1 MSKFKLSI
9 ILITFFS
16 LLGLDLS
23 LQAAENENSW
33 GSLKYNKTYLRTGPS
48 KDNKVIWV
56 YKRKG
61 LPIKV
66 IRKKDDWYLILL
78 PENQK
83 GWINSSQ
90 FSKKK
95 MALIRD
101 TISETEKII
110 KNKKPLD
117 VRDIDNNPVAYVH
130 NGVIVKL
137 LGCINSICE
146 VELNIK
152 KEKYFF
158 KNSYRLN
165 GFIEKDYLWGIN

>member
-1 MSKFKLSI
+1 MFKLNI
-9 ILITFFS
+9 ILIIFFS
-16 LLGLDLS
+16 LLGLNLS
-23 LQAAENENSW
+23 LQAAESKNSW

-56 YKRKG
+56 YKKKG

-66 IRKKDDWYLILL
+66 IRKKDDWFLILL

-83 GWINSSQ
+83 GWISSSQ
-90 FSKKK
+90 FSKKRT
-95 MALIRD
+95 ALIKDR
-101 TISETEKII
+101 ISETEKII

-117 VRDIDNNPVAYVH
+117 IRDIDNNLVAYIH

-137 LGCINSICE
+137 LGCRNSICE

-152 KEKYFF
+152 KEKNFF
-158 KNSYRLN
+158 KN
-165 GFIEKDYLWGIN
+165 

>member
-1 MSKFKLSI
+1 MSKFKLNI

-78 PENQK
+78 PGNQK

-137 LGCINSICE
+137 LGCINNICE

-158 KNSYRLN
+158 KNSYKLN
-165 GFIEKDYLWGIN
+165 GFIEKYYLCGNN

>member
-1 MSKFKLSI
+1 MSKFKLNI

-23 LQAAENENSW
+23 LQAAENENIW

-137 LGCINSICE
+137 VKCASDLCE
-146 VELNIK
+146 VEINIK

-165 GFIEKDYLWGIN
+165 GFIEKDYLWGVN

>member
-1 MSKFKLSI
+1 MFKFKIAL
-9 ILITFFS
+9 LTFF
-16 LLGLDLS
+16 LS
-23 LQAAENENSW
+23 LIFNLPLNAVNREYSW

-90 FSKKK
+90 FSKKR

-158 KNSYRLN
+158 KNSYKLN

>member
-1 MSKFKLSI
+1 MSKFKLNI

-23 LQAAENENSW
+23 LKAAENENIW

-90 FSKKK
+90 FSKKR

-110 KNKKPLD
+110 KNIKPLD
-117 VRDIDNNPVAYVH
+117 VRDIDNNTVAYVH

-137 LGCINSICE
+137 LGCINNICE

-158 KNSYRLN
+158 KNSYKLN

>member
-1 MSKFKLSI
+1 MFKLNI
-9 ILITFFS
+9 ILIIFFS
-16 LLGLDLS
+16 LLGLNLS
-23 LQAAENENSW
+23 LQAAESKNSW

-56 YKRKG
+56 YKKKG

-66 IRKKDDWYLILL
+66 IRKKDDWFLILL

-83 GWINSSQ
+83 GWISSSQ
-90 FSKKK
+90 FSKKRT
-95 MALIRD
+95 ALIKDR
-101 TISETEKII
+101 ISETEKII

-117 VRDIDNNPVAYVH
+117 IRDIDNNLVAYVH

-137 LGCINSICE
+137 LGCKNSICE

-158 KNSYRLN
+158 KNSYKLN

>member
-1 MSKFKLSI
+1 MSKFKLNI

-117 VRDIDNNPVAYVH
+117 VRDIDNLSLIH
-130 NGVIVKL
+130 I
-137 LGCINSICE
+137 
-146 VELNIK
+146 
-152 KEKYFF
+152 
-158 KNSYRLN
+158 
-165 GFIEKDYLWGIN
+165 

>member
-1 MSKFKLSI
+1 MSKFKLNI

-16 LLGLDLS
+16 LLGLNLS
-23 LQAAENENSW
+23 LQAAEIENSW

-137 LGCINSICE
+137 LGCTNNICE

-158 KNSYRLN
+158 KNSYKLN
-165 GFIEKDYLWGIN
+165 GFIEKYYLWGIN

>member
-1 MSKFKLSI
+1 MLKLSI

-23 LQAAENENSW
+23 LQAAESENSW

-56 YKRKG
+56 YKRKS

-83 GWINSSQ
+83 GWISSSQ
-90 FSKKK
+90 FSKKRT
-95 MALIRD
+95 ALIKD
-101 TISETEKII
+101 TINEAEKVI
-110 KNKKPLD
+110 KNKEPLNIK
-117 VRDIDNNPVAYVH
+117 DIDNNPVAYVH

-137 LGCINSICE
+137 LGCKVNICE

-158 KNSYRLN
+158 KNSYKLS

>member
-1 MSKFKLSI
+1 MSKFKLNI

-95 MALIRD
+95 IALF
-101 TISETEKII
+101 
-110 KNKKPLD
+110 
-117 VRDIDNNPVAYVH
+117 Y
-130 NGVIVKL
+130 
-137 LGCINSICE
+137 
-146 VELNIK
+146 
-152 KEKYFF
+152 
-158 KNSYRLN
+158 
-165 GFIEKDYLWGIN
+165 

>member
-1 MSKFKLSI
+1 MSKFKLNI

-23 LQAAENENSW
+23 LKAAENENIW

-83 GWINSSQ
+83 GLINSSQ

-137 LGCINSICE
+137 LA
-146 VELNIK
+146 V
-152 KEKYFF
+152 
-158 KNSYRLN
+158 SYTHLTLPT
-165 GFIEKDYLWGIN
+165 KA